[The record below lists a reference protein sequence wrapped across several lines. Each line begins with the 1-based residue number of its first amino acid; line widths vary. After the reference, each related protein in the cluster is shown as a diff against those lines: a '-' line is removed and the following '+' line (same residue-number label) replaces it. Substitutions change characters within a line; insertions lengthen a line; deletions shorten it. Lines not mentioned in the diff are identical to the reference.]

1 MEKLNQENTNFNKID
16 MNAQEARKIAEEI
29 KITPEIEDTIGEIK
43 KAAML
48 GNFSIY
54 KDTLSEPARN
64 HLNKLGYSVKW
75 FDIQR
80 DGYWQISW

>member
-1 MEKLNQENTNFNKID
+1 

-29 KITPEIEDTIGEIK
+29 RITPEIEDTIAEIK

-48 GNFSIY
+48 SKFSIY

-75 FDIQR
+75 FDVQR